1 MESLKTNLVLDAK
14 GLACPMP
21 IVKTKKA
28 INNLEGGQVI
38 EVQATDKGSKAD
50 LKAWAASTG
59 HQYLGTIE
67 EGDVLKHYIRKASG
81 EEVTE
86 KKHPHVVTNDDLE
99 NAISSGK
106 DILVLD
112 VREAAEYAFNHIPGA
127 VSIPLGELEER
138 VNELNEEKEVYV
150 VCRTGS
156 RSDLASQKLTEKG
169 FKNVIN
175 VVPGMSKW
183 AGKTTSLTNE

>member
-81 EEVTE
+81 EEVAE
-86 KKHPHVVTNDDLE
+86 KKHPHVASNEDLE
-99 NAISSGK
+99 NVISSGK
-106 DILVLD
+106 EVLVLD

-138 VNELNEEKEVYV
+138 INELSEEKEIYV

-175 VVPGMSKW
+175 VLPGMSNW
-183 AGKTTSLTNE
+183 TGKTTSITN

>member
-1 MESLKTNLVLDAK
+1 MESLKTNFVLDAK

-28 INNLEGGQVI
+28 ITNLEGGQVI

-50 LKAWAASTG
+50 LKAWAESTG

-67 EGDVLKHYIRKASG
+67 EGDVLKHYIRKANS
-81 EEVTE
+81 EEAVE
-86 KKHPHVVTNDDLE
+86 KKHPNVASNEELE
-99 NAISSGK
+99 ATISSGK

-127 VSIPLGELEER
+127 VSIPLGEIEER
-138 VNELNEEKEVYV
+138 MNELNEEKEIYV

-169 FKNVIN
+169 FKNIIN
-175 VVPGMSKW
+175 VLPGMSKW
-183 AGKTTSLTNE
+183 TGNTTSIKN